1 MTNWQFFKKE
11 KKKKD
16 RAVLFHP
23 VDHFTTQSF
32 FKLLV
37 GKKYL

>member
-11 KKKKD
+11 KKKKTAQ
-16 RAVLFHP
+16 RFHP
-23 VDHFTTQSF
+23 VDHFTTPSF

>member
-1 MTNWQFFKKE
+1 MTNWQFL
-11 KKKKD
+11 KKKKRKKD
-16 RAVLFHP
+16 SAVLFHP
-23 VDHFTTQSF
+23 VDHFTTPRF